1 MSDDAL
7 GSRDTAVGDRGDLAL
22 VDLTVRGER
31 CAMKKIWGNVMA
43 VERGPG
49 GAL

>member
-7 GSRDTAVGDRGDLAL
+7 GSRDRAVGDRGDLAL

-31 CAMKKIWGNVMA
+31 WQMRKKNNQ
-43 VERGPG
+43 
-49 GAL
+49 